1 MKSRG
6 LGLRHVRFCAE
17 LKLRSAAS
25 LCKELAASSSSGRR
39 RGPFLRIL
47 GCSAKPAASA
57 SDGDTNDKA
66 NRAAHTHTHT
76 HTEAHA
82 HTLPASRDVVVTARR
97 PIGGGAGRGLRG
109 PASWRRVT
117 GGGAVVRAPSREA
130 AEVGVCGAVRPG
142 LHVRRAHFGCGGC
155 SFFGN
160 RASWTWQAS
169 TSMPPG
175 RVLVPRGSR
184 VSDPSHLTF
193 LERSILREAP
203 RWVLYICLF
212 FYSSLLPCSIGMA
225 K

>member
-1 MKSRG
+1 M
-6 LGLRHVRFCAE
+6 RHVRFCAE

-47 GCSAKPAASA
+47 ECSAKPAASA

-66 NRAAHTHTHT
+66 NRAHTHTHRGTRT
-76 HTEAHA
+76 H
-82 HTLPASRDVVVTARR
+82 PASFPRR
-97 PIGGGAGRGLRG
+97 GGDSAAANRRRRGAGPPWSRLLEARH
-109 PASWRRVT
+109 R
-117 GGGAVVRAPSREA
+117 GGAVVRAPSREA

-142 LHVRRAHFGCGGC
+142 LHVRRAHFGCGGS

-169 TSMPPG
+169 TSMPLG

-193 LERSILREAP
+193 LERSILCEAP